1 MSIIEHVGN
10 WVTRYPRK
18 RASQAFT
25 ANTLVAM
32 HSDDDTVT
40 PATSATT
47 ALVNLGIIVQKIA
60 ATDTDYADNTRVA
73 VRVPQDETAL
83 MLCDTNADIAVTDE
97 GELHDLTD
105 AGTVDPAAT
114 SVNAVKFIQFV
125 SARKGIYK
133 LNNLDLV

>member
-1 MSIIEHVGN
+1 MSIIAQVGN
-10 WVTRYPRK
+10 WVKRYPRK

-40 PATSATT
+40 PATSSTT
-47 ALVNLGIIVQKIA
+47 ALVNLGIIVEAVA
-60 ATDTDYADNTRVA
+60 ATDSDYAENTRVC
-73 VRVPQDETAL
+73 VMVPQDETAL

-105 AGTVDPAAT
+105 AGTVDPSAT
-114 SVNAVKFIQFV
+114 SVNAVKLIQYV
-125 SARKGIYK
+125 SARKGLYQ
-133 LNNLDLV
+133 LNNKDLV